1 MPWCARSANKCD
13 CLSCLVD
20 PIISGHGEL
29 GLPSKPTSHGWLR
42 LTRSSGLGPA
52 LSGALSVCPGCLAA
66 RSQAT
71 WHGCWSR
78 DHPSPRGFS
87 PISGSAAATAQMGLR
102 IPPGGPHLG
111 PLGVQNPQ
119 VCVRVAPGST
129 GPAAP
134 QPPALRSLCASTRD
148 LRPSRVP

>member
-1 MPWCARSANKCD
+1 MPWCARAANKCD

-42 LTRSSGLGPA
+42 LTCSSGLGPA
-52 LSGALSVCPGCLAA
+52 LSGARSVCPGCVAA
-66 RSQAT
+66 SSQAT

-78 DHPSPRGFS
+78 DHLLTPRFLPDLWLCCSRGTNEAQGPSWGSPPR
-87 PISGSAAATAQMGLR
+87 
-102 IPPGGPHLG
+102 PPGGAEPSGL
-111 PLGVQNPQ
+111 
-119 VCVRVAPGST
+119 CA

-134 QPPALRSLCASTRD
+134 QPPALKSLCASTRD
-148 LRPSRVP
+148 LRPSPVP